1 MGAENTVMALATLFA
16 ATIVVVS
23 VSRRR
28 WRRIPGVTAL
38 LAAVILGVASVG
50 VIAGG
55 VQLADSQHVAERT
68 ATALVL
74 SVTNCDRTD
83 CSYEVSYLDAQGA
96 MQTATIGADIGEAN
110 ADSST
115 TVYYQAA
122 HPDVARFPDSDY
134 PGDTGD
140 PLTGFGVAL
149 LLCALVLTVVGV
161 AQLIRGRVRARRTT
175 PDG

>member
-1 MGAENTVMALATLFA
+1 
-16 ATIVVVS
+16 
-23 VSRRR
+23 
-28 WRRIPGVTAL
+28 VTAL
-38 LAAVILGVASVG
+38 LAAAILGVASVG

-83 CSYEVSYLDAQGA
+83 CSYEVSYLDAQGTA
-96 MQTATIGADIGEAN
+96 QTATIGADIGEAN
-110 ADSST
+110 ADSTT

-140 PLTGFGVAL
+140 PLTGFGVVL
-149 LLCALVLTVVGV
+149 LLCALVLAVVGV
-161 AQLIRGRVRARRTT
+161 VQGVRGRVRTRKTHVSGGRVR
-175 PDG
+175 PL

>member
-1 MGAENTVMALATLFA
+1 
-16 ATIVVVS
+16 
-23 VSRRR
+23 
-28 WRRIPGVTAL
+28 VTSL
-38 LAAVILGVASVG
+38 LAAVVLGGVSVG

-55 VQLADSQHVAERT
+55 LQLADSQQVAERT

-110 ADSST
+110 TDSTT

-134 PGDTGD
+134 RGDTGD
-140 PLTGFGVAL
+140 PLTGFGVVL
-149 LLCALVLTVVGV
+149 LLCALVLAVVGV

>member
-1 MGAENTVMALATLFA
+1 MATLSA

-28 WRRIPGVTAL
+28 WRRIPGVTSL
-38 LAAVILGVASVG
+38 LAAVILGGVSVG

-74 SVTNCDRTD
+74 NVTNCDRTD
-83 CSYEVSYLDAQGA
+83 CSYEVSYLAQGA

-110 ADSST
+110 ADSTT

-134 PGDTGD
+134 PRDTGD
-140 PLTGFGVAL
+140 PLTGFGVVL
-149 LLCALVLTVVGV
+149 LLCALVLAVVGV
-161 AQLIRGRVRARRTT
+161 AQLIRGRIRARRTT